1 MAQTPVGC
9 IVPQLIAQDP
19 EGTKVYIY
27 SKYHGPANSRGFA
40 GSGIQSVQSGALA
53 GQSGL
58 VGRKKEHLPQRTSQ
72 ENKCERTPQFKS
84 HCRRVVCTDHRS
96 AVPRPARGAR
106 LYTVP
111 GARDGEFPWPR
122 RGRRCR
128 WCTPWPTLNSSSA
141 GVCWQRGAS
150 AEGAGSS
157 ALAAGA
163 NLTECVGASAEAH
176 TSAGRDRDRAPLR
189 SSTQLHDREPWHAT
203 VRRAGGRGG
212 AGDAAGGERRGCG

>member
-53 GQSGL
+53 RQSGL

-96 AVPRPARGAR
+96 AVLRPARGAR
-106 LYTVP
+106 LYTLYP
-111 GARDGEFPWPR
+111 EPETANPWPSPGTEGEALPLVHPVADVGLELR
-122 RGRRCR
+122 RR
-128 WCTPWPTLNSSSA
+128 LL
-141 GVCWQRGAS
+141 WQRA
-150 AEGAGSS
+150 
-157 ALAAGA
+157 
-163 NLTECVGASAEAH
+163 
-176 TSAGRDRDRAPLR
+176 RA
-189 SSTQLHDREPWHAT
+189 
-203 VRRAGGRGG
+203 RRAR
-212 AGDAAGGERRGCG
+212 ARVRWLLART